1 MCGLWGGVL
10 VSHGG
15 RCTSGLFFLSTN
27 LKLGGEMN
35 ISGIDCLLLIQILA
49 YFDFTYLLVRPVF
62 LLSDVILLLLSV

>member
-1 MCGLWGGVL
+1 MVGAAL
-10 VSHGG
+10 VG
-15 RCTSGLFFLSTN
+15 CFLSTN
-27 LKLGGEMN
+27 LKLGGEMD